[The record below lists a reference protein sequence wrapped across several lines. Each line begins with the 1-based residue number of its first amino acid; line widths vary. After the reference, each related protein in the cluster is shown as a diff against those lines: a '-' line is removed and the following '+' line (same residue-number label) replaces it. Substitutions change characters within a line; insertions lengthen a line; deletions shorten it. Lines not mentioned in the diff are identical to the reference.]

1 MAISRW
7 LLLPDQSLSLVNKID
22 TPTFY
27 QTLSGV
33 THLEEG
39 EIVELEKRFWALAAK
54 NKDKSNRIDI
64 NSLRQLVTPPMPS
77 TLTTAFFKALDENQ
91 DGHIDFKELCCGVS
105 AACRGPDLER
115 QKCKKRIKYFL
126 FEGYNRNFSV
136 YYLSSSL
143 NLSFLL
149 NFLQFAS
156 KYLML
161 IETEF

>member
-115 QKCKKRIKYFL
+115 QKCKKKKYFGRIL
-126 FEGYNRNFSV
+126 DGFSV